1 MVPDRDPKMLAL
13 RDAWLD
19 ASDLASQKTI
29 AGQMQLRA
37 FEHPPFVSLGEW
49 FSLSAYRTGLSGFVR
64 SDAALFW
71 NVRRA

>member
-1 MVPDRDPKMLAL
+1 VRV
-13 RDAWLD
+13 
-19 ASDLASQKTI
+19 I
-29 AGQMQLRA
+29 ADQMQLRA
-37 FEHPPFVSLGEW
+37 FEDPPFVPLGEW

>member
-1 MVPDRDPKMLAL
+1 MEL

-19 ASDLASQKTI
+19 PGPCIAEDHRRSDAVTRVR
-29 AGQMQLRA
+29 GD
-37 FEHPPFVSLGEW
+37 PPFVPLGEW
-49 FSLSAYRTGLSGFVR
+49 FSLSAYRSGLSGFVR